1 MARHYG
7 IPYMGSK
14 QKLVD
19 SLIPFII
26 KRHPDTDSFYDLFGG
41 GGSVALYTMTKY
53 PHLDV
58 VYGELSQAVS
68 ALMTHLKEGG
78 DIPFKFVSRSEF
90 ERDHT
95 GDDWYAGLLQTCW
108 TFGNNQ
114 HGYLYGSDLEEY
126 KKLIH
131 ELVVDGID
139 HTSAISGFVGQ
150 PVFMN
155 LKRYTT
161 MYQRRIVL
169 MRQLGDKARLQH
181 IERLERL
188 IKVREMPGLSTLG
201 IEAGKSYDE
210 VSIIGERPIVY
221 CDPPYENTAEYRE
234 GGFDHEAFYDWVM
247 SRDYPVYVS
256 SYKITDERFK
266 LVYARRERSLLASS
280 ASKEPTYNYE
290 RLYWNGVGEPHA

>member
-19 SLIPFII
+19 KLLPFIV
-26 KRHPDTDSFYDLFGG
+26 KRHPGADSFYDLFGG
-41 GGSVALYTMTKY
+41 GGSAALYMVSKY

-58 VYGELSQAVS
+58 VYGELSKAVS
-68 ALMTHLKEGG
+68 ALVLHLREGG
-78 DIPFKFVSRSEF
+78 DIPFEFVSRSEF
-90 ERDHT
+90 EARYR

-114 HGYLYGSDLEEY
+114 HGYLYGSDIEVY

-131 ELVVDGID
+131 ELVVDGVD
-139 HTSAISGFVGQ
+139 HTSAISGYLGQ
-150 PVFMN
+150 PIFMN

-169 MRQLGDKARLQH
+169 QRQIGDKARLQH

-188 IKVREMPGLSTLG
+188 LKIIDMPGISTLG

-210 VSIIGERPIVY
+210 VSILGERPIVY

-234 GGFDHEAFYDWVM
+234 GGFDHEAFYDWAM
-247 SRDYPVYVS
+247 SRDYPVYIS
-256 SYKITDERFK
+256 SYKVSDTRLK
-266 LVYARRERSLLASS
+266 LVYAKNTRSLLGS
-280 ASKEPTYNYE
+280 AAAKSATYNYE
-290 RLYWNGVGEPHA
+290 RLYWNGVSHNA

>member
-19 SLIPFII
+19 KLIPFII
-26 KRHPDTDSFYDLFGG
+26 KRHPDIDSFYDLFGG
-41 GGSVALYTMTKY
+41 GGSVALYTVAKY

-58 VYGELSQAVS
+58 VYGELSKAVS
-68 ALMTHLKEGG
+68 SLMAHLREGG
-78 DIPFKFVSRSEF
+78 DIPFDFVSRSEF
-90 ERDHT
+90 EAKYR

-126 KKLIH
+126 KKCIH
-131 ELVVDGID
+131 ELVVDGVD
-139 HTSAISGFVGQ
+139 HTKFISEFIGK

-188 IKVREMPGLSTLG
+188 LKIIDMPGISTLG

-210 VSIIGERPIVY
+210 VPIIGVKPVVY

-234 GGFDHEAFYDWVM
+234 GGFDHETFYDWVM
-247 SRDYPVYVS
+247 SREYPVYVS
-256 SYKITDERFK
+256 SYKVTDKRLK
-266 LVYARRERSLLASS
+266 LVKAVNTRSLLGSAAS
-280 ASKEPTYNYE
+280 AKPKYNYE
-290 RLYWNGVGEPHA
+290 NLYWNGVSS

>member
-19 SLIPFII
+19 RLIPFII
-26 KRHPDTDSFYDLFGG
+26 KRHPGADSFYDLFGG
-41 GGSVALYTMTKY
+41 GGSVALYTASKY
-53 PHLDV
+53 PSLDV
-58 VYGELSQAVS
+58 VYSELSKAVS
-68 ALMTHLKEGG
+68 ALMAHLKDGG
-78 DIPFKFVSRSEF
+78 EIPFEFISRSEF
-90 ERDHT
+90 EANYR

-114 HGYLYGSDLEEY
+114 HGYLYGSDLEQY
-126 KKLIH
+126 KKCIH
-131 ELVVDGID
+131 ELVVDGVD
-139 HTSAISGFVGQ
+139 HTRFISEFIGQ
-150 PVFMN
+150 PVFVN
-155 LKRYTT
+155 LNRYTT

-169 MRQLGDKARLQH
+169 QRQIGDKARLQH

-188 IKVREMPGLSTLG
+188 LKIIDMPGISTLG
-201 IEAGKSYDE
+201 IVQGKSYDE
-210 VSIIGERPIVY
+210 VDIIGVSPVVY

-256 SYKITDERFK
+256 SYKVSDERLK
-266 LVYARRERSLLASS
+266 LVYAKNTRSLLGS
-280 ASKEPTYNYE
+280 AAAKSATYNYE
-290 RLYWNGVGEPHA
+290 RLYWNGVGLDA

>member
-19 SLIPFII
+19 KLIPFII
-26 KRHPDTDSFYDLFGG
+26 KRHPDTDSLYDLFGG
-41 GGSVALYTMTKY
+41 GGSVALYTLGKY
-53 PHLDV
+53 PSLDV
-58 VYGELSQAVS
+58 VYNERSKAVT
-68 ALMTHLKEGG
+68 ALMSHLKDAGN
-78 DIPFKFVSRSEF
+78 IPFEFVSRSEF
-90 ERDHT
+90 EASYK

-114 HGYLYGSDLEEY
+114 HGYLYGSDIEQY
-126 KKLIH
+126 KKCIH
-131 ELVVDGID
+131 ELVVDGVD
-139 HTSAISGFVGQ
+139 HVKFISEFIGQ
-150 PVFMN
+150 PVFIN

-169 MRQLGDKARLQH
+169 QRQIGDKARLQH

-188 IKVREMPGLSTLG
+188 LKIIDMPGMSTLG
-201 IEAGKSYDE
+201 ITPAQSYEE
-210 VSIIGERPIVY
+210 VDIVGERPVVY

-247 SRDYPVYVS
+247 SREYPVYVS
-256 SYKITDERFK
+256 SYKADPRLK
-266 LVYARRERSLLASS
+266 LVKAINTRSLLGSAAS
-280 ASKEPTYNYE
+280 AKPKYNYE
-290 RLYWNGVGEPHA
+290 NLYWNGVGLNA